1 MEKTNELNKFL
12 SYIHMGMSIYRI
24 YYENANRL
32 KNKKLINLIV
42 ECQEIFKMHEEK
54 IITLIKKYHEKD
66 TKSLTA
72 AGKMGVFMEKMKTFK
87 TPFDICINA
96 IKSTDMGIISSIKF
110 LKENRNLSEEIK
122 LYFKN
127 VIDDYK
133 KIKDK
138 FLEFTLEELVEENKK
153 QL

>member
-24 YYENANRL
+24 YYENASKL
-32 KNKKLINLIV
+32 KNKKLMNLIV
-42 ECQEIFKMHEEK
+42 ECQEIFKTHEEK
-54 IITLIKKYHEKD
+54 IIRLIRKFNEKD

-72 AGKMGVFMEKMKTFK
+72 AGKMGVFMEKMKNFK
-87 TPFDICINA
+87 TPFAICLNA

-110 LKENRNLSEEIK
+110 LQENRNLSEEMK
-122 LYFKN
+122 SYFKN

-133 KIKDK
+133 KIKDR

>member
-24 YYENANRL
+24 YYEHASKM
-32 KNKKLINLIV
+32 KNEKLISLIV
-42 ECQEIFKMHEEK
+42 EIQEIFKSHEEK
-54 IITLIKKYHEKD
+54 ITKLINNFGEKA
-66 TKSLTA
+66 TNSLTT
-72 AGKMGVFMEKMKTFK
+72 AGRFGVCMEKIKMFK

-96 IKSTDMGIISSIKF
+96 IKATDMGTISSIKF
-110 LKENRNLSEEIK
+110 LRDNKKLSKEMKEYIR
-122 LYFKN
+122 N

-138 FLEFTLEELVEENKK
+138 LIGYLLKELVIEN
-153 QL
+153 